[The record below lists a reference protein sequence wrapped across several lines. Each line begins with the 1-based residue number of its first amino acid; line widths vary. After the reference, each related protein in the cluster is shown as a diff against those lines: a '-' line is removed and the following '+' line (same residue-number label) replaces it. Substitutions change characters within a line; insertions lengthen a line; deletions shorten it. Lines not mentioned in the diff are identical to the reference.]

1 MDTFICAGY
10 SGHAW
15 VVVDAIRANGNRVLG
30 YFEVS
35 AKENNP
41 HGLDYLG
48 DERDEEILR
57 RYGAQNHPAALG
69 TGDNR
74 LREKL
79 FYRLQDSSYCLPP
92 VCDPTAS
99 LSERAQVGDG
109 TFLSRGCKLNCGAH
123 VGRGVIL
130 NTGCVVE
137 HGCMIKDFA
146 HVAPGAVLL
155 GEVYV
160 GERAFVGANAVV
172 KQGIR
177 IGSGAIVGA
186 GSVVLEDV
194 PAGSTC
200 AGNPA
205 RPLS

>member
-1 MDTFICAGY
+1 METFICAGY

-15 VVVDAIRANGNRVLG
+15 VVVDALRASGNRVLG
-30 YFEVS
+30 YFEQE
-35 AKENNP
+35 AKEENP

-48 DERDEEILR
+48 DEREEEILEK
-57 RYGAQNHPAALG
+57 YGNGNYAAALG
-69 TGDNR
+69 TGENR

-79 FYRLQDSSYCLPP
+79 FHRLRNGGYHLPP
-92 VCDPTAS
+92 VSDPTAS
-99 LSERAQVGDG
+99 FSGEAEIGDG
-109 TFLSRGCKLNCGAH
+109 TFLSRGCKVNCGAR
-123 VGRGVIL
+123 VGHGAIL

-137 HGCMIKDFA
+137 HGCRVEDFV

-160 GERAFVGANAVV
+160 GERALVGANAVV

-177 IGSGAIVGA
+177 IGSGAMIGA

-194 PAGSTC
+194 PAGSTI

-205 RPLS
+205 RSIS